1 MASCARERH
10 IFAMPSTVQR
20 LARGAG
26 ATLLVFGITACD
38 LSTGPEQVQTPIDL
52 ELDFCSNDVPVWFA
66 YQNIGQPTTQVIPDA
81 QGTVRFT
88 ASARVVLGMVWQ
100 SGTDYHSEF
109 IYASNDELLAL
120 SGRACLE
127 EVGTKAVNGTVSG
140 VTAAQVAVVGMNFA
154 SAPLTGGNTSYSLTG
169 LPDRPLDLLASRQ
182 NATAVQRIA
191 DRLVLRRTQN
201 FANNATVPVID
212 FNAAEAVNAAT
223 ANATVSGI
231 FTGEFAYLQNNF
243 FSQLETSHSL
253 FYSENIGN
261 GSHQFAAVPTTLLAA
276 NEYHDLILLSVD
288 PDDASV
294 RGVENYFRA
303 ASSQTLA
310 LGPPLEDPNITALQN
325 TAYVRLRLILPTQAS
340 YDDAVSVDYF
350 QQQAASVTTVRMWAT
365 LGYLR
370 QVVNQWVLDIPNL
383 SGAQGWQDSWGLRT
397 GFPIEWTVTGYG
409 GSSVLTMGAQPED
422 GEFIRY
428 AIRQSEPQPGSGGA
442 ARVGPLARSVPRLTS
457 NRR

>member
-1 MASCARERH
+1 
-10 IFAMPSTVQR
+10 MPTPLQR
-20 LARGAG
+20 LARGAC
-26 ATLLVFGITACD
+26 AALVVSGITACD
-38 LSTGPEQVQTPIDL
+38 LSTGPEPIQTPIDL

-88 ASARVVLGMVWQ
+88 ATNRVVLGMVWQ
-100 SGTDYHSEF
+100 SGPDYHSEF
-109 IYASNDELLAL
+109 IYASNEELLAL

-127 EVGTKAVNGTVSG
+127 EVGIKTVNGTVTG
-140 VTAAQVAVVGMNFA
+140 TTAAQVAVVGMNFS

-169 LPDRPLDLLASRQ
+169 LPDRPLDLIASRQ
-182 NATAVQRIA
+182 NATGVQRIA
-191 DRLVLRRTQN
+191 DRVVLRRTQN
-201 FANNATVPVID
+201 FANNGTVPLID
-212 FNAAEAVNAAT
+212 FNSPEAVNVAT

-231 FTGEFAYLQNNF
+231 FTGDFAYLQNNF

-261 GSHQFAAVPTTLLAA
+261 GSHQFAAMPASLLAA

-303 ASSQTLA
+303 ATTQTLA
-310 LGPPLEDPNITALQN
+310 LGPSLENPTVTTLLN
-325 TAYVRLRLILPTQAS
+325 TEYVRLRMTLPTQAS
-340 YDDAVSVDYF
+340 YDDAVSVDYL
-350 QQQAASVTTVRMWAT
+350 QQQAVSVTTVRMWAT

-370 QVVNQWVLDIPNL
+370 QVVNQWVLDIPDL
-383 SGAQGWQDSWGLRT
+383 TGAQGWQDSWGLKT
-397 GFPIEWTVTGYG
+397 GFPVEWTVTGYG

-428 AIRQSEPQPGSGGA
+428 AIRQSQPPGAGA
-442 ARVGPLARSVPRLTS
+442 AMGSVPRTRS
-457 NRR
+457 TPRMIRSAR